1 MMKTN
6 LNKGIR
12 ANELIILGLFVI
24 GMVAAIL
31 FIGAY
36 QTTSDDTRVIAGT
49 AGVCLVLFMRYI
61 IVNFVEAKEKSAET
75 STETAKS
82 SAPVPIPISQK
93 VNNTPTAST
102 NTSTNITKDNN
113 VYKKPLF
120 TYWYEDDK
128 TKNE

>member
-1 MMKTN
+1 MKTN
-6 LNKGIR
+6 INKGIR

-36 QTTSDDTRVIAGT
+36 QTTSDDARVIAGT
-49 AGVCLVLFMRYI
+49 TGVCLVLLMRYI
-61 IVNFVEAKEKSAET
+61 IVNFVEAKEKTTEP
-75 STETAKS
+75 STEAAKS
-82 SAPVPIPISQK
+82 S
-93 VNNTPTAST
+93 TPTSVPMPQTINVPST

-120 TYWYEDDK
+120 TYWYEDEK